1 MNKLQENWNKYVSS
15 VPVFPAVGDEA
26 HQAVTDD
33 VNDYLAFAEQLPPSL
48 DLLAA
53 DSSDAPL
60 KFSSG
65 LEHHWCLCDMP
76 EGEFPRVHIYQSL
89 SRLVESIVKREG
101 QETAVWVTYG
111 VPLRLTKPWSLAGG
125 KKVRYL
131 LLPNNLA
138 AVVSGSE
145 PFSIISQDELPSD
158 IEIQDEGWLGD
169 PEYLNYQDYY
179 LSADMDDDSFTNDSS
194 PGDDDEDQDLN
205 SV

>member
-26 HQAVTDD
+26 QQAVTDD
-33 VNDYLAFAEQLPPSL
+33 VKDYLAFAEQLPPSL
-48 DLLAA
+48 DLLAT

-89 SRLVESIVKREG
+89 SRLVESVVKREG

-111 VPLRLTKPWSLAGG
+111 VPLRLTKPWALSGG

-194 PGDDDEDQDLN
+194 PDEDDEDQDLN

>member
-1 MNKLQENWNKYVSS
+1 MTKLQESWNKYIAS
-15 VPVFPAVGDEA
+15 VPVIFEEA
-26 HQAVTDD
+26 ANTEPPVTDD
-33 VNDYLAFAEQLPPSL
+33 VNEYLSFAEKLPSSL
-48 DLLAA
+48 DLIVT
-53 DSSDAPL
+53 DSTDDSL

-65 LEHHWCLCDMP
+65 VDHHWCLCDMP
-76 EGEFPRVHIYQSL
+76 EGEFPRVHIFQSL
-89 SRLVESIVKREG
+89 ARLVESVAKREG

-111 VPLRLTKPWSLAGG
+111 VPLRLTKPCNLAGG

-138 AVVSGSE
+138 AIVSNDAAFSVVSQE
-145 PFSIISQDELPSD
+145 ELPAD

-179 LSADMDDDSFTNDSS
+179 LSADMDNDSFTNDTSS
-194 PGDDDEDQDLN
+194 DEDDEDQDLN